1 MLVPSLLVAE
11 DVSRFSALFESP
23 LLPDLPR
30 LLRLEIPLK
39 DEAKLRETSS
49 ERDERDC
56 ELERAG
62 DPLFDGSDKAAGDE
76 LDDSSSDTDVDVD
89 ESSLIIILSWNTSSS
104 SYQLPKISAF
114 SAGLALFFFPQRQ
127 WRRGI
132 LICYIYKCCSYWEVR
147 TYGV

>member
-1 MLVPSLLVAE
+1 MNVGVEAAGEGDGPLEVAVASSDFVSTLEPSISEVTSVFSSFFPSVIVLVPSLLVAE

-39 DEAKLRETSS
+39 DEAKLRESSS

-62 DPLFDGSDKAAGDE
+62 DPLFDGSDEAAGDE

-89 ESSLIIILSWNTSSS
+89 ESSLIIILS
-104 SYQLPKISAF
+104 
-114 SAGLALFFFPQRQ
+114 
-127 WRRGI
+127 
-132 LICYIYKCCSYWEVR
+132 
-147 TYGV
+147 